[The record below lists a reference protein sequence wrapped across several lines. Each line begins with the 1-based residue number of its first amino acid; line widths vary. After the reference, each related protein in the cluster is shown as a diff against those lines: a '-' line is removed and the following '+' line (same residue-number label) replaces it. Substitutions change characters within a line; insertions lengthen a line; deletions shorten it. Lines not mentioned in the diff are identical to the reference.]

1 MTSPKPPASWLR
13 QGWHGVQ
20 PKDAP
25 EDLKHLRRQES
36 RPTAE
41 IERLRVGRVV
51 DLLLRACELSMCTGA
66 SASET
71 TLMALR
77 LADHFEVATQVNLT
91 YTSITISA
99 ALPDGDPIT
108 SMRMV
113 QTRADDY
120 ARLTLLDGWT
130 ERVLTGQLDL
140 EQAQGSFDSLTTRPR
155 TYRPSVVALAGT
167 LLGGSMAALIGG
179 NPIEVALAGASTG
192 LVDVVLR
199 RISRAGIPGFFLQ
212 LIGGAIPTIVGLV
225 VMTLASILGASA
237 LIWPSVIVAA
247 GMASLLAG
255 LSLVGAAQD
264 ALDGYHLT
272 AAARTLEVATGS
284 TGIAVGV
291 MGTLWVGLAL
301 GVPAY
306 IVPTGSISSR
316 VSVMLVSSALIGVS
330 FALIGHARPLPA
342 LTSGLLGAL
351 GAGAATLVDGATGN
365 WPLSVGVA
373 AFSIGMLTMMVQGRL
388 RVPFGALASGAI
400 APLLP
405 GMLIYR
411 GLYGLLAELDK
422 NSHPSSYLLLM
433 AGAVGLALAVGT
445 SAGRLFAARVL
456 LPADH
461 AGRRAARAV
470 GRMAIAQHQDRPGPG
485 SRRPGHVGGG

>member
-1 MTSPKPPASWLR
+1 LSTPKPPTAWIR
-13 QGWHGVQ
+13 QGWRGVQ
-20 PKDAP
+20 PKHAP
-25 EDLKHLRRQES
+25 DDLKHLRPPETRPIPELERQ
-36 RPTAE
+36 
-41 IERLRVGRVV
+41 RVGRVV
-51 DLLLRACELSMCTGA
+51 DLLLRACELSMSTGA

-77 LADHFEVATQVNLT
+77 LGEHFDTALEVNLT

-113 QTRADDY
+113 RTRADDY

-130 ERVLTGQLDL
+130 HRVLTTSLAL
-140 EQAQGSFDSLTTRPR
+140 EEAQRQFDVLTTRPR
-155 TYRPSVVALAGT
+155 TYRPLVVGLAGA
-167 LLGGSMAALIGG
+167 LLGGAMAALIGG

-192 LVDVVLR
+192 LVDLVLR
-199 RISRAGIPGFFLQ
+199 RIARAGIPTFFLQ
-212 LIGGAIPTIVGLV
+212 LVGGSIPTIVGLV
-225 VMTLASILGASA
+225 VMTVADSLGRST
-237 LIWPSVIVAA
+237 LVWPSVIVAA

-306 IVPTGSISSR
+306 IVPTGGISPR
-316 VSVMLVSSALIGVS
+316 LGVMLVSSALIGIA
-330 FALIGHARPLPA
+330 FAVIGHARPVTA
-342 LTSGLLGAL
+342 LATGLLAAL
-351 GAGAATLVDGATGN
+351 GAGAATVVDGATGN

-373 AFSIGMLTMMVQGRL
+373 AFLLGLSTMQVRRRL
-388 RVPFGALASGAI
+388 HVPFGALASGAI

-411 GLYGLLAELDK
+411 GLYGLLAELDA
-422 NSHPSSYLLLM
+422 NSHPSSYLLLK
-433 AGAVGLALAVGT
+433 AAAVGLALAVGT

-456 LPADH
+456 RPADD
-461 AGRRAARAV
+461 AGRRAVRAV
-470 GRMAIAQHQDRPGPG
+470 GRLAAEHQQQHGRPRELRG
-485 SRRPGHVGGG
+485 R